1 LTTSKNTPPEP
12 SPLEAL
18 QERLGYHFRDASLL
32 LTALTHPSYGGDYHT
47 EHYQRLEFLGDA
59 VLELAVSRYLYL
71 ERPLLTEGQLS
82 RLRSSL
88 VREETLCE
96 VARSYGIGPMMRLS
110 VGEERGGGREKPSI
124 LADVMEAVIA
134 AVYLDGGM
142 EAAFALVLRALGDRL
157 DDDDPDALD
166 AKTRLQEVL
175 QADGGDAPVYE
186 LTGVEGP
193 PHLPVFHMRVM
204 AGDRVLGTGS
214 GRSKRLAQQYAA
226 RAALKVVSKDRAGK
240 TGGAGRRPRE
250 GV

>member
-1 LTTSKNTPPEP
+1 MTIWKNAPERP
-12 SPLEAL
+12 GLDEL
-18 QERLGYHFRDASLL
+18 QQRLGYRFHDEALL
-32 LTALTHPSYGGDYHT
+32 QTALTHPSYGGDYHT

-71 ERPLLTEGQLS
+71 ERPHLAEGQLS

-96 VARSYGIGPMMRLS
+96 VARGYEMGPLMRLS

-142 EAAFALVLRALGDRL
+142 ESAFALVLRALGDRL

-175 QADGGDAPVYE
+175 QAGGGEAPVYE
-186 LTGVEGP
+186 LTGVDGP

-214 GRSKRLAQQYAA
+214 GRSKRQAQQYAA
-226 RAALKVVSKDRAGK
+226 RAALKIMSKDRAGK
-240 TGGAGRRPRE
+240 TGGAGRGSRE